1 MIQIEEIPAAR
12 AGEFW
17 ELQFAY
23 LVNDGMIAGEE
34 EKAYFSSDGYRS
46 TLEAYMSREPDRLHM
61 VYFVEDGTRIG
72 ASQYC
77 IYKSED
83 GKCFLLDFWI
93 FPEYRGGG
101 TGGACFQALEVYTA
115 RDGARYYALNY
126 AKEASRRFWLAHG
139 FQDDGVDEYGTSR
152 MIRR

>member
-77 IYKSED
+77 IYKSE
-83 GKCFLLDFWI
+83 
-93 FPEYRGGG
+93 
-101 TGGACFQALEVYTA
+101 ALEAYTA